1 MKKINSLLVIALLAS
16 LSLTAGLTGC
26 CDSCNKGSS
35 DPIEEPVA
43 VPSAKLGDK
52 AQALTISEWVKGS
65 AVDVTDGKNI
75 YVVEFWATW
84 CGPCRNTIPHLTEL
98 QKKYKDQGVVFVGVS
113 SEKAED
119 VKPFVQEMGDKMDYN
134 VAVDKDDATDKAYM
148 EAYGQNG
155 IPCAFIINKESQ
167 VVWVG
172 HPMEMETHLKEVIE
186 GKYDLNAALK
196 LEEVRAN
203 VEEYAELAAKK
214 DPKAA
219 ELADKILQEV
229 GTDKPTINDML
240 NAAYHAQDFEVLD
253 KVLAKMASLDE
264 DSAKRA
270 KQIGGQI
277 AAERA
282 MGDYMEVA
290 TKNDAAATK
299 EAEAKLFA
307 ALKDNPEGLM
317 MIASQ
322 FTDIDNMEMADKTLD
337 VLAAVDDEWAKKAN
351 RFRTTVKI
359 GTLMDN
365 YATLVEDK
373 DADAAKRAAAEKEL
387 LEYLETDPKGMAQ
400 AAYSIV
406 MRLGTAATPEF
417 PLQLLDEAD
426 KLQTEKPTVPND
438 FYRAAIYIRLGDKE
452 KGKEFSQKAL
462 NAMED
467 ENMKKQISAY
477 LETLPSAKEEEE
489 ARAK

>member
-26 CDSCNKGSS
+26 CDSCKTDPA
-35 DPIEEPVA
+35 DPIEEPA
-43 VPSAKLGDK
+43 VPAAKLGEK
-52 AQALTISEWVKGS
+52 AKALTISEWVKGS
-65 AVDVTDGKNI
+65 AVDVTDGKNV

-148 EAYGQNG
+148 AAYGQGG

-172 HPMEMETHLKEVIE
+172 HPMEMEKPLQEVIE
-186 GKYDLNAALK
+186 GKYDLQAALK
-196 LEEVRAN
+196 LEEVRAS
-203 VEEYAELAAKK
+203 VDEYGLLASKK

-229 GTDKPTINDML
+229 GTAKSIINDML
-240 NAAYHAQDFEVLD
+240 NAAYQAQDFPVLD

-270 KQIGGQI
+270 KEIGGQI

-282 MGDYMEVA
+282 MGEYLDVA
-290 TKNDAAATK
+290 TKNDEKATK
-299 EAEAKLFA
+299 EAETKLFA
-307 ALKDNPEGLM
+307 TLKDNPEGLL

-322 FTDIDNMEMADKTLD
+322 FADTDNMEMAEKTLD
-337 VLAAVDDEWAKKAN
+337 ALAAVDEESAKKAA
-351 RFRTTVKI
+351 RFRTSIKI
-359 GTLMDN
+359 GQLMDK
-365 YATLVEDK
+365 YAELMEGESPKAEDK
-373 DADAAKRAAAEKEL
+373 AAMEKEL
-387 LEYLETDPKGMAQ
+387 LELLKTEPKSMAQ

-406 MRLGTAATPEF
+406 MRLGDTATLDF
-417 PLQLLDEAD
+417 PVQLLDEAD
-426 KLQTEKPTVPND
+426 KIQTEKPTIPND
-438 FYRAAIYIRLGDKE
+438 FFRAAIYIRLGDKD
-452 KGKEFSQKAL
+452 KGEEFGKKAI
-462 NAMED
+462 AAVED
-467 ENMKKQISAY
+467 EAMKKQLSSY
-477 LETLPSAKEEEE
+477 LESLKPAKEEEE
-489 ARAK
+489 

>member
-1 MKKINSLLVIALLAS
+1 MVIALLAS

-26 CDSCNKGSS
+26 CDSCKTDPA
-35 DPIEEPVA
+35 DPIEEPA
-43 VPSAKLGDK
+43 VPAAKLGEK
-52 AQALTISEWVKGS
+52 AKALTISEWVKGS
-65 AVDVTDGKNI
+65 AVDVTDGKNV

-148 EAYGQNG
+148 AAYGQGG

-172 HPMEMETHLKEVIE
+172 HPMEMEKPLQEVIE
-186 GKYDLNAALK
+186 GKYDLQAALK
-196 LEEVRAN
+196 LEEVRAS
-203 VEEYAELAAKK
+203 VDEYGLLASKK

-229 GTDKPTINDML
+229 GTAKSIINDML
-240 NAAYHAQDFEVLD
+240 NAAYQAQDFPVLD

-270 KQIGGQI
+270 KEIGGQI

-282 MGDYMEVA
+282 MGEYLDVA
-290 TKNDAAATK
+290 TKNDEKATK
-299 EAEAKLFA
+299 EAETKLFA
-307 ALKDNPEGLM
+307 TLKDNPEGLL

-322 FTDIDNMEMADKTLD
+322 FADTDNMEMAEKTLD
-337 VLAAVDDEWAKKAN
+337 ALAAVDEESAKKAA
-351 RFRTTVKI
+351 RFRTSIKI
-359 GTLMDN
+359 GQLMDK
-365 YATLVEDK
+365 YAELMEGESPKAEDK
-373 DADAAKRAAAEKEL
+373 AAMEKEL
-387 LEYLETDPKGMAQ
+387 LELLKTEPKSMAQ

-406 MRLGTAATPEF
+406 MRLGDTATLDF
-417 PLQLLDEAD
+417 PVQLLDEAD
-426 KLQTEKPTVPND
+426 KIQTEKPTIPND
-438 FYRAAIYIRLGDKE
+438 FFRAAIYIRLGNKDKGE
-452 KGKEFSQKAL
+452 EFGKKAI
-462 NAMED
+462 AAVED
-467 ENMKKQISAY
+467 EAMKKQLSSY
-477 LETLPSAKEEEE
+477 LESLKPAKEEEE
-489 ARAK
+489 

>member
-1 MKKINSLLVIALLAS
+1 M
-16 LSLTAGLTGC
+16 TAGLTGC
-26 CDSCNKGSS
+26 CDSCKTDPA
-35 DPIEEPVA
+35 DPIEEPA
-43 VPSAKLGDK
+43 VPAAKLGEK
-52 AQALTISEWVKGS
+52 AKALTISEWVKGS
-65 AVDVTDGKNI
+65 AVDVTDGKNV

-148 EAYGQNG
+148 AAYGQGG

-172 HPMEMETHLKEVIE
+172 HPMEMEKPLQEVIE
-186 GKYDLNAALK
+186 GKYDLQAALK
-196 LEEVRAN
+196 LEEVRAS
-203 VEEYAELAAKK
+203 VDEYGLLASKK

-229 GTDKPTINDML
+229 GTAKSIINDML
-240 NAAYHAQDFEVLD
+240 NAAYQAQDFPVLD

-270 KQIGGQI
+270 KEIGGQI

-282 MGDYMEVA
+282 MGEYLDVA
-290 TKNDAAATK
+290 TKNDEKATK
-299 EAEAKLFA
+299 EAETKLFA
-307 ALKDNPEGLM
+307 TLKDNPEGLL

-322 FTDIDNMEMADKTLD
+322 FADTDNMEMAEKTLD
-337 VLAAVDDEWAKKAN
+337 ALAAVDEESAKKAA
-351 RFRTTVKI
+351 RFRTSIKI
-359 GTLMDN
+359 GQLMDK
-365 YATLVEDK
+365 YAELMEGESPKAEDK
-373 DADAAKRAAAEKEL
+373 AAMEKEL
-387 LEYLETDPKGMAQ
+387 LELLKTEPKSMAQ

-406 MRLGTAATPEF
+406 MRLGDTATLDF
-417 PLQLLDEAD
+417 PVQLLDEAD
-426 KLQTEKPTVPND
+426 KIQTEKPTIPND
-438 FYRAAIYIRLGDKE
+438 FFRAAIYIRLGDKD
-452 KGKEFSQKAL
+452 KGEEFGKKAIA
-462 NAMED
+462 AMED
-467 ENMKKQISAY
+467 EAMKKQLSSY
-477 LETLPSAKEEEE
+477 LESLKPAKEEEE
-489 ARAK
+489 

>member
-26 CDSCNKGSS
+26 CDSCKTDPA
-35 DPIEEPVA
+35 DPIEEPA
-43 VPSAKLGDK
+43 VPAAKLGEK
-52 AQALTISEWVKGS
+52 AKALTISEWVKGS
-65 AVDVTDGKNI
+65 AVDVTDGKNV

-113 SEKAED
+113 SEKAEE

-148 EAYGQNG
+148 AAYGQGG

-172 HPMEMETHLKEVIE
+172 HPMEMEKPLQEVIE
-186 GKYDLNAALK
+186 GKYDLQAALK
-196 LEEVRAN
+196 LEEVRAS
-203 VEEYAELAAKK
+203 VDEYGLLASKK

-229 GTDKPTINDML
+229 GTAKSIINDML
-240 NAAYHAQDFEVLD
+240 NAAYQAQDFPVLD

-270 KQIGGQI
+270 KEIGGQI

-282 MGDYMEVA
+282 MGEYLDVA
-290 TKNDAAATK
+290 TKNDEKATK
-299 EAEAKLFA
+299 EAETKLFA
-307 ALKDNPEGLM
+307 TLKDNPEGLL

-322 FTDIDNMEMADKTLD
+322 FADTDNMEMAEKTLD
-337 VLAAVDDEWAKKAN
+337 ALAAVDEESAKKAA
-351 RFRTTVKI
+351 RFRTSIKI
-359 GTLMDN
+359 GQLMDK
-365 YATLVEDK
+365 YAELMEGESPKAEDK
-373 DADAAKRAAAEKEL
+373 AAMEKEL
-387 LEYLETDPKGMAQ
+387 LELLKTEPKSMAQ

-406 MRLGTAATPEF
+406 MRLGDTATLDF
-417 PLQLLDEAD
+417 PVQLLDEAD
-426 KLQTEKPTVPND
+426 KIQTEKPTIPND
-438 FYRAAIYIRLGDKE
+438 FFRAAIYIRLGDKD
-452 KGKEFSQKAL
+452 KGEEFGKKAIA
-462 NAMED
+462 AMED
-467 ENMKKQISAY
+467 EAMKKQLSSY
-477 LETLPSAKEEEE
+477 LESLKPAKEEEE
-489 ARAK
+489 

>member
-1 MKKINSLLVIALLAS
+1 M
-16 LSLTAGLTGC
+16 SLTAGLTGC
-26 CDSCNKGSS
+26 CDSCKTDPA
-35 DPIEEPVA
+35 DPIEEPA
-43 VPSAKLGDK
+43 VPAAKLGEK
-52 AQALTISEWVKGS
+52 AKALTISEWVKGS
-65 AVDVTDGKNI
+65 AVDVTDGKNV

-148 EAYGQNG
+148 AAYGQGG

-172 HPMEMETHLKEVIE
+172 HPMEMEKPLQEVIE
-186 GKYDLNAALK
+186 GKYDLQAALK
-196 LEEVRAN
+196 LEEVRAS
-203 VEEYAELAAKK
+203 VDEYGLLASKK

-229 GTDKPTINDML
+229 GTAKSIINDML
-240 NAAYHAQDFEVLD
+240 NAAYQAQDFPVLD

-270 KQIGGQI
+270 KEIGGQI

-282 MGDYMEVA
+282 MGEYLDVA
-290 TKNDAAATK
+290 TKNDEKATK
-299 EAEAKLFA
+299 EAETKLFA
-307 ALKDNPEGLM
+307 TLKDNPEGLL

-322 FTDIDNMEMADKTLD
+322 FADTDNMEMAEKTLD
-337 VLAAVDDEWAKKAN
+337 ALAAVDEESAKKAA
-351 RFRTTVKI
+351 RFRTSIKI
-359 GTLMDN
+359 GQLMDK
-365 YATLVEDK
+365 YAELMEGESPKAEDK
-373 DADAAKRAAAEKEL
+373 AAMEKEL
-387 LEYLETDPKGMAQ
+387 LELLKTEPKSMAQ

-406 MRLGTAATPEF
+406 MRLG
-417 PLQLLDEAD
+417 
-426 KLQTEKPTVPND
+426 
-438 FYRAAIYIRLGDKE
+438 
-452 KGKEFSQKAL
+452 
-462 NAMED
+462 
-467 ENMKKQISAY
+467 
-477 LETLPSAKEEEE
+477 
-489 ARAK
+489 

>member
-1 MKKINSLLVIALLAS
+1 VKKINSLLVIALLAS

-35 DPIEEPVA
+35 DPIEEPVV
-43 VPSAKLGDK
+43 VPSAKLGEK
-52 AQALTISEWVKGS
+52 AKALTISEWVKGS
-65 AVDVTDGKNI
+65 AVDVTDGKNV

-113 SEKAED
+113 SEKAEE

-148 EAYGQNG
+148 GAYGQGG

-172 HPMEMETHLKEVIE
+172 HPMEMEKPLQEVIE
-186 GKYDLNAALK
+186 GKYDLQAALK
-196 LEEVRAN
+196 LEEVRAS
-203 VEEYAELAAKK
+203 VDEYGLLASKK

-240 NAAYHAQDFEVLD
+240 NAAYQAQDFLVLD

-270 KQIGGQI
+270 KEIGGQI

-282 MGDYMEVA
+282 MGEYLDVA
-290 TKNDAAATK
+290 TKNDETATK
-299 EAEAKLFA
+299 EAATKLFA
-307 ALKDNPEGLM
+307 TLKDNPDGLLL
-317 MIASQ
+317 IASQ
-322 FTDIDNMEMADKTLD
+322 FVDTDNMEMAEKALD
-337 VLAAVDDEWAKKAN
+337 ALAAVNEESAKKAA
-351 RFRTTVKI
+351 RFRTSIKI
-359 GTLMDN
+359 GQLMDQ
-365 YATLVEDK
+365 YAELMEGESPKAEDK
-373 DADAAKRAAAEKEL
+373 AALEKDLLEL
-387 LEYLETDPKGMAQ
+387 LKTEPKSMAQ

-406 MRLGTAATPEF
+406 MRLGTAATLDF
-417 PLQLLDEAD
+417 PVQLLDEAD
-426 KLQTEKPTVPND
+426 KIQTEKPTIPND
-438 FYRAAIYIRLGDKE
+438 FFRAAVYIRLGDKA
-452 KGKEFSQKAL
+452 KGEEFGKKAI
-462 NAMED
+462 AAVED
-467 ENMKKQISAY
+467 ETMKKQLSSY
-477 LETLPSAKEEEE
+477 LESLKPAKEEE
-489 ARAK
+489 

>member
-26 CDSCNKGSS
+26 CDSCKTDPA
-35 DPIEEPVA
+35 DPIEEPA
-43 VPSAKLGDK
+43 VPAAKLGEK
-52 AQALTISEWVKGS
+52 AKALTISEWVKGS
-65 AVDVTDGKNI
+65 AVDVTDGKNV

-148 EAYGQNG
+148 AAYGQGG

-172 HPMEMETHLKEVIE
+172 HPMEMEKPLQEVIE
-186 GKYDLNAALK
+186 GKYDLQAALK
-196 LEEVRAN
+196 LEEVRAS
-203 VEEYAELAAKK
+203 VDEYGLLASKK

-229 GTDKPTINDML
+229 GTAKSIINDML
-240 NAAYHAQDFEVLD
+240 NAAYQAQDFPVLD

-270 KQIGGQI
+270 KEIGGQI

-282 MGDYMEVA
+282 MGEYLDVA
-290 TKNDAAATK
+290 TKNDEKATK
-299 EAEAKLFA
+299 EAETKLFA
-307 ALKDNPEGLM
+307 TLKDNPEGLL

-322 FTDIDNMEMADKTLD
+322 FADTDNMEMAEKTLD
-337 VLAAVDDEWAKKAN
+337 ALAAVDEESAKKAA
-351 RFRTTVKI
+351 RFRTSIKI
-359 GTLMDN
+359 GQLMDK
-365 YATLVEDK
+365 YAELMEGESPKAEDK
-373 DADAAKRAAAEKEL
+373 AAMEKEL
-387 LEYLETDPKGMAQ
+387 LELLKTEPKSMAQ

-406 MRLGTAATPEF
+406 MRLGDTATLDF
-417 PLQLLDEAD
+417 PVQLLDEAD
-426 KLQTEKPTVPND
+426 KIQTEKPTIPND
-438 FYRAAIYIRLGDKE
+438 FFRAAIYIRLGDKD
-452 KGKEFSQKAL
+452 KGEEFGKKAIA
-462 NAMED
+462 AMED
-467 ENMKKQISAY
+467 EAMKKQLSSY
-477 LETLPSAKEEEE
+477 LESLKPAKEEEE
-489 ARAK
+489 

>member
-35 DPIEEPVA
+35 DPTEEPVVVPS
-43 VPSAKLGDK
+43 VPSAKLGEK
-52 AQALTISEWVKGS
+52 AKALTISEWVKGS
-65 AVDVTDGKNI
+65 AVDVTDGKNV

-113 SEKAED
+113 SEKAEE

-148 EAYGQNG
+148 AAYGQNG

-172 HPMEMETHLKEVIE
+172 HPMEMETPLKEVIE
-186 GKYDLNAALK
+186 GKYDLSAALK
-196 LEEVRAN
+196 LEEVREN
-203 VEEYAELAAKK
+203 VDEYSELAMKK

-219 ELADKILQEV
+219 ELADKILREV

-240 NAAYHAQDFEVLD
+240 NAAYQAQDFPILD

-270 KQIGGQI
+270 KQIGDQI

-282 MGDYMEVA
+282 MGEYLDVA
-290 TKNDAAATK
+290 TKNDEKATK
-299 EAEAKLFA
+299 EAETKLFA
-307 ALKDNPEGLM
+307 ALKNNPEGLLM
-317 MIASQ
+317 LASQ
-322 FTDIDNMEMADKTLD
+322 FADTDNMEMAEKTLD
-337 VLAAVDDEWAKKAN
+337 ALAAVDEESARKAA
-351 RFRTTVKI
+351 RFRTSIKI
-359 GTLMDN
+359 GQLMDQ
-365 YATLVEDK
+365 YAELMEGGSPKAEDK
-373 DADAAKRAAAEKEL
+373 AAMEKEL
-387 LEYLETDPKGMAQ
+387 LELLKTEPKGMAQ

-406 MRLGTAATPEF
+406 MRLGTAATLDF
-417 PLQLLDEAD
+417 PVQLLDEAD
-426 KLQTEKPTVPND
+426 KVQTEKPTIPND
-438 FYRAAIYIRLGDKE
+438 FFRAAIYIRLGDKA
-452 KGKEFSQKAL
+452 KGEEFGKKAI
-462 NAMED
+462 AAVED
-467 ENMKKQISAY
+467 ETMKKQLSSY
-477 LETLPSAKEEEE
+477 LESLKPAREEKE
-489 ARAK
+489 

>member
-26 CDSCNKGSS
+26 CDSCKTDPA
-35 DPIEEPVA
+35 DPIEEPA
-43 VPSAKLGDK
+43 IPAAKLGEK
-52 AQALTISEWVKGS
+52 AKALTISEWVKGS
-65 AVDVTDGKNI
+65 AVDVTDGKNV

-113 SEKAED
+113 SEKAEE

-148 EAYGQNG
+148 AAYGQGG

-172 HPMEMETHLKEVIE
+172 HPMEMEKPLQEVIE
-186 GKYDLNAALK
+186 GKYDLQAALK
-196 LEEVRAN
+196 LEEVRAS
-203 VEEYAELAAKK
+203 VDEYGLLASKK

-229 GTDKPTINDML
+229 GTAKSIINDML
-240 NAAYHAQDFEVLD
+240 NAAYQAQDFPVLD

-270 KQIGGQI
+270 KEIGGQI

-282 MGDYMEVA
+282 MGEYLDVA
-290 TKNDAAATK
+290 TKNDEKATK
-299 EAEAKLFA
+299 EAETKLFA
-307 ALKDNPEGLM
+307 TLKDNPEGLL

-322 FTDIDNMEMADKTLD
+322 FADTDNMEMAEKTLD
-337 VLAAVDDEWAKKAN
+337 ALAAVDEESAKKAA
-351 RFRTTVKI
+351 RFRTSIKI
-359 GTLMDN
+359 GQLMDK
-365 YATLVEDK
+365 YAELMEGESPKAEDK
-373 DADAAKRAAAEKEL
+373 AAMEKEL
-387 LEYLETDPKGMAQ
+387 LELLKTEPKSMAQ

-406 MRLGTAATPEF
+406 MR
-417 PLQLLDEAD
+417 
-426 KLQTEKPTVPND
+426 
-438 FYRAAIYIRLGDKE
+438 
-452 KGKEFSQKAL
+452 
-462 NAMED
+462 
-467 ENMKKQISAY
+467 
-477 LETLPSAKEEEE
+477 
-489 ARAK
+489 

>member
-1 MKKINSLLVIALLAS
+1 MVIALLAS

-26 CDSCNKGSS
+26 CDSCKTDPA
-35 DPIEEPVA
+35 DPIEEPA
-43 VPSAKLGDK
+43 VPAAKLGEK
-52 AQALTISEWVKGS
+52 AKALTISEWVKGS
-65 AVDVTDGKNI
+65 AVDVTDGKNV

-113 SEKAED
+113 SEKAEE

-148 EAYGQNG
+148 AAYGQGG

-172 HPMEMETHLKEVIE
+172 HPMEMEKPLQEVIE
-186 GKYDLNAALK
+186 GKYDLQAALK
-196 LEEVRAN
+196 LEEVRAS
-203 VEEYAELAAKK
+203 VDEYGLLASKK

-229 GTDKPTINDML
+229 GTAKSIINDML
-240 NAAYHAQDFEVLD
+240 NAAYQAQDFPVLD

-270 KQIGGQI
+270 KEIGGQI

-282 MGDYMEVA
+282 MGEYLDVA
-290 TKNDAAATK
+290 TKNDEKATK
-299 EAEAKLFA
+299 EAETKLFA
-307 ALKDNPEGLM
+307 TLKDNPEGLL

-322 FTDIDNMEMADKTLD
+322 FADTDNMEMAEKTLD
-337 VLAAVDDEWAKKAN
+337 ALAAVDEESAKKAA
-351 RFRTTVKI
+351 RFRTSIKI
-359 GTLMDN
+359 GQLMDK
-365 YATLVEDK
+365 YAELMEGESPKAEDK
-373 DADAAKRAAAEKEL
+373 AAMEKEL
-387 LEYLETDPKGMAQ
+387 LELLKTEPKSMAQ

-406 MRLGTAATPEF
+406 MRLGDTATLDF
-417 PLQLLDEAD
+417 PVQLLDEAD
-426 KLQTEKPTVPND
+426 KIQTEKPTIPND
-438 FYRAAIYIRLGDKE
+438 FFRAAIYIRLGDKD
-452 KGKEFSQKAL
+452 KGEEFGKKAIA
-462 NAMED
+462 AMED
-467 ENMKKQISAY
+467 EAMKKQLSSY
-477 LETLPSAKEEEE
+477 LESLKPAKEEEE
-489 ARAK
+489 

>member
-1 MKKINSLLVIALLAS
+1 MVIALLAS

-26 CDSCNKGSS
+26 CDSCKTDPA
-35 DPIEEPVA
+35 DPIEEPA
-43 VPSAKLGDK
+43 VPAAKLGEK
-52 AQALTISEWVKGS
+52 AKALTISEWVKGS
-65 AVDVTDGKNI
+65 AVDVTDGKNV

-148 EAYGQNG
+148 AAYGQGG

-172 HPMEMETHLKEVIE
+172 HPMEMEKPLQEVIE
-186 GKYDLNAALK
+186 GKYDLQAALK
-196 LEEVRAN
+196 LEEVRAS
-203 VEEYAELAAKK
+203 VDEYGLLASKK

-229 GTDKPTINDML
+229 GTAKSIINDML
-240 NAAYHAQDFEVLD
+240 NAAYQAQDFPVLD

-270 KQIGGQI
+270 KEIGGQI

-282 MGDYMEVA
+282 MGEYLDVA
-290 TKNDAAATK
+290 TKNDEKATK
-299 EAEAKLFA
+299 EAETKLFA
-307 ALKDNPEGLM
+307 TLKDNPEGLL

-322 FTDIDNMEMADKTLD
+322 FADTDNMEMAEKTLD
-337 VLAAVDDEWAKKAN
+337 ALAAVDEESAKKAA
-351 RFRTTVKI
+351 RFRTSIKI
-359 GTLMDN
+359 GQLMDK
-365 YATLVEDK
+365 YAELMEGESPKAEDK
-373 DADAAKRAAAEKEL
+373 AAMEKEL
-387 LEYLETDPKGMAQ
+387 LELLKTEPKSMAQ

-406 MRLGTAATPEF
+406 MRLGDTATLDF
-417 PLQLLDEAD
+417 PVQLLDEAD
-426 KLQTEKPTVPND
+426 KIQTEKPTIPND
-438 FYRAAIYIRLGDKE
+438 FFRAAIYIRLGDKD
-452 KGKEFSQKAL
+452 KGEEFGKKAI
-462 NAMED
+462 AAVED
-467 ENMKKQISAY
+467 EAMKKQLSSY
-477 LETLPSAKEEEE
+477 LESLKPAKEEEE
-489 ARAK
+489 

>member
-26 CDSCNKGSS
+26 CDSCKTDPA
-35 DPIEEPVA
+35 DPIEEPA
-43 VPSAKLGDK
+43 VPAAKLGEK
-52 AQALTISEWVKGS
+52 AKALTISEWVKGS
-65 AVDVTDGKNI
+65 AVDVTDGKNV

-148 EAYGQNG
+148 AAYGQGG

-172 HPMEMETHLKEVIE
+172 HPMEMEKPLQEVIE
-186 GKYDLNAALK
+186 GKYDLQAALK
-196 LEEVRAN
+196 LEEVRAS
-203 VEEYAELAAKK
+203 VDEYGLLASKK

-229 GTDKPTINDML
+229 GTAKSIINDML
-240 NAAYHAQDFEVLD
+240 NAAYQAQDFPVLD

-270 KQIGGQI
+270 KEIGGQI

-282 MGDYMEVA
+282 MGEYLDVA
-290 TKNDAAATK
+290 TKNDEKATK
-299 EAEAKLFA
+299 EAETKLFA
-307 ALKDNPEGLM
+307 TLKDNPDGLL

-322 FTDIDNMEMADKTLD
+322 FVDTDNMEMAEKTLD
-337 VLAAVDDEWAKKAN
+337 ALAAVDEESAKKAA
-351 RFRTTVKI
+351 RFRTSIKI
-359 GTLMDN
+359 GQLMDK
-365 YATLVEDK
+365 YAELMEGESPKAEDK
-373 DADAAKRAAAEKEL
+373 AAMEKEL
-387 LEYLETDPKGMAQ
+387 LELLKTEPKSMAQ

-406 MRLGTAATPEF
+406 MRLGDTATLDF
-417 PLQLLDEAD
+417 PVQLLDEAD
-426 KLQTEKPTVPND
+426 KIQTEKPTIPND
-438 FYRAAIYIRLGDKE
+438 FFRAAIYIRLGDKD
-452 KGKEFSQKAL
+452 KGEEFGKKAI
-462 NAMED
+462 AAVED
-467 ENMKKQISAY
+467 EAMKKQLSSY
-477 LETLPSAKEEEE
+477 LESLKPAKEEEE
-489 ARAK
+489 

>member
-26 CDSCNKGSS
+26 CDSCKTDPA
-35 DPIEEPVA
+35 DPIEEPA
-43 VPSAKLGDK
+43 VPAAKLGEK
-52 AQALTISEWVKGS
+52 AKALTISEWVKGS
-65 AVDVTDGKNI
+65 AVDVTDGKNV

-148 EAYGQNG
+148 AAYGQGG

-172 HPMEMETHLKEVIE
+172 HPMEMEKPLQEVIE
-186 GKYDLNAALK
+186 GKYDLQAALK
-196 LEEVRAN
+196 LEEVRAS
-203 VEEYAELAAKK
+203 VDEYGLLASKK

-229 GTDKPTINDML
+229 GTAKSIINDML
-240 NAAYHAQDFEVLD
+240 NAAYQAQDFPVLD

-270 KQIGGQI
+270 KEIGGQI

-282 MGDYMEVA
+282 MGEYLDVA
-290 TKNDAAATK
+290 TKNDEKATK
-299 EAEAKLFA
+299 EAETKLFA
-307 ALKDNPEGLM
+307 TLKDNPEGLL

-322 FTDIDNMEMADKTLD
+322 FADTDNMEMAEKTLD
-337 VLAAVDDEWAKKAN
+337 ALAAVDEESAKKAA
-351 RFRTTVKI
+351 RFRTSIKI
-359 GTLMDN
+359 GQLMDK
-365 YATLVEDK
+365 YAELMEGESPKAEDK
-373 DADAAKRAAAEKEL
+373 AAMEKEL
-387 LEYLETDPKGMAQ
+387 LELLKTEPKSMAQ

-406 MRLGTAATPEF
+406 MRLGDTATLDF
-417 PLQLLDEAD
+417 PVQLLDEAD
-426 KLQTEKPTVPND
+426 KIQTEKPTIPND
-438 FYRAAIYIRLGDKE
+438 FFRAAIYIHLGDKD
-452 KGKEFSQKAL
+452 KGEEFGKKAIA
-462 NAMED
+462 AMED
-467 ENMKKQISAY
+467 EAMKKQLSSY
-477 LETLPSAKEEEE
+477 LESLKPAKEEEE
-489 ARAK
+489 